1 MLESP
6 LAPTPQ
12 PGACPRWLPPSD
24 PLAPDETLFF
34 VHIPKCA
41 GSSFRAVLKRW
52 FGKGL
57 LTSDTNDRE
66 LFRQRV
72 AARADPPRAV
82 AGHFAFGLHEGVASR
97 PFYVS
102 LVRDP
107 VDRFV
112 SVYKHARQTP
122 GHVLNPAAAALD
134 LEAFYEHTLV
144 DPRARRRTVG
154 VQCFF
159 LARTPSFS
167 AAWPIIAR
175 NYRLLAPA
183 EAFDDFIREAADLFD
198 KPAIPS
204 PTRNR
209 RPSEDRVA
217 LAARALEPRIRR
229 DHHEDQQLY
238 DRLRAAAES

>member
-1 MLESP
+1 MPDSLP
-6 LAPTPQ
+6 LRAPP
-12 PGACPRWLPPSD
+12 PGAAQDR

-52 FGKGL
+52 FGAGL
-57 LTSDTNDRE
+57 MVLDTDDRGE
-66 LFRQRV
+66 FRRRV
-72 AARADPPRAV
+72 AARAAPPRAV
-82 AGHFAFGLHEGVASR
+82 AGHFAFGLHEGVAPR

-122 GHVLNPAAAALD
+122 GHVLHPAAASAD
-134 LEAFYEHTLV
+134 LKGFYEYTLA

-154 VQCFF
+154 VQCAF
-159 LARTPSFS
+159 LAGVRTFS
-167 AAWPIIAR
+167 AAQPVIAR
-175 NYRLLAPA
+175 NYRLIAPM
-183 EAFDDFIREAADLFD
+183 EAFDRFAAAAASLLG
-198 KPAIPS
+198 KPQISSPS
-204 PTRNR
+204 RNR
-209 RPSEDRVA
+209 RPSTDEVA
-217 LAARALEPRIRR
+217 LAALQLAPRIRR

-238 DRLRAAAES
+238 EHLRGQAGI